1 MRRAENAME
10 NCVLQNSHVEFGA
23 ETKICS
29 GQTLNPAKWV
39 CHETSRG
46 RTKNTICKMIRC
58 LEVSKLS
65 ASVPRD
71 TAILRPRGHYSSSS
85 EAKCLTPCVC
95 ELASSLRP
103 SKMRPRSLN
112 IPVRFCSKSACGKF
126 PALAAGRS
134 DPKNTLAIGGVRRFQ
149 WEPALN
155 MLLVNL
161 PTLAPNQ
168 MSLRRVAVLR
178 CSYGRSSSRVRYDAM
193 ENKSRNHW
201 KREKLMKNENGKV

>member
-10 NCVLQNSHVEFGA
+10 NRVLRNSHVEFGA
-23 ETKICS
+23 ETKRCS

-46 RTKNTICKMIRC
+46 RRKRTICKVIRC

-71 TAILRPRGHYSSSS
+71 TANLRPRGHYSSSS

-103 SKMRPRSLN
+103 SKMRPRARSIN
-112 IPVRFCSKSACGKF
+112 IPVRFCSKSACGQF

-134 DPKNTLAIGGVRRFQ
+134 DPKNTVAIGGV
-149 WEPALN
+149 
-155 MLLVNL
+155 
-161 PTLAPNQ
+161 
-168 MSLRRVAVLR
+168 
-178 CSYGRSSSRVRYDAM
+178 
-193 ENKSRNHW
+193 
-201 KREKLMKNENGKV
+201 